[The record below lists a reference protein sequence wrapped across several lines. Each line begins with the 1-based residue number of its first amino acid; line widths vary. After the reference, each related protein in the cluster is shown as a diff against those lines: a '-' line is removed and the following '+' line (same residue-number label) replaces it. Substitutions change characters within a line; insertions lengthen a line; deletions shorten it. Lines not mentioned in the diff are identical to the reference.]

1 MDTMVKTE
9 TTLHVLGGFRKITA
23 EFIKALIPKGTERAD
38 AICTGC
44 YVKGRGP
51 PII

>member
-1 MDTMVKTE
+1 MVNTE
-9 TTLHVLGGFRKITA
+9 TALHVLRGFRKITA
-23 EFIKALIPKGTERAD
+23 EFLKALTPKGTEQAD